1 MGKKVLVA
9 SAWPYANGSLHL
21 GHVAGLI
28 GGDVLSRYYRLKGD
42 DVLFVSGSDC
52 HGTPIAVEADKQGLH
67 PSEIANK
74 YHEEFKDNFLNGLSF
89 SYDNYTK
96 TTTDNHRQI
105 VQEMFLKLYKNGDIY
120 IKEEELPYC
129 SNCQR
134 FLPDRYVE
142 GECYI
147 CGFSSARGDQCDNCG
162 NLMETKKLKNPKC
175 KTCGHTP
182 EWKTTEH
189 FFLKLSAWQD
199 KILKF
204 IESSSHWRQNA
215 KNFSREFVAQGLL
228 DRAITRDTEWGV
240 PIPLDGYENKRIYV
254 WFEAVLGYLSASKE
268 WAKNEGNDNLWQDF
282 WKNDEALHYYV
293 HGKDNI
299 PFHAIILPTILMSYG
314 NLHLP
319 DRIISSEYL
328 NLEGKQFSKSRGH
341 AVWLKD
347 FLAEFD
353 SDTLRY
359 YLISNGPESADSN
372 FSWQDYLAKTNNE
385 LIGNFGNFVF
395 RTLSFIKK
403 NFPDGINFPEKI
415 DNKLEDFLNL
425 TKSAF
430 VSVGEDIELGN
441 FKKAIRS
448 VFEIIE
454 NGNRLLNEYAPWTLI
469 KTNREKAGED
479 LAVFASIIK
488 SLTILAEPF
497 LPKTSAK
504 MKSSLLMDDL
514 KWQFPDKSRIV
525 VSDLEILYKK
535 IEPEQ
540 IEKQLE
546 KLGKN

>member
-28 GGDVLSRYYRLKGD
+28 GGDVLARYYRLKGD

-96 TTTDNHRQI
+96 TTTDNHRQV
-105 VQEMFLKLYKNGDIY
+105 VQEMFLKLYKDGDIY

-204 IESSSHWRQNA
+204 IENSSHWRQNA

-268 WAKNEGNDNLWQDF
+268 WAKNEENDNLWQDF

-403 NFPDGINFPEKI
+403 NFPDGIDFPEKI

-425 TKSAF
+425 TKNAF
-430 VSVGEDIELGN
+430 VGVGEDIELGN

-448 VFEIIE
+448 VFKIIE
-454 NGNRLLNEYAPWTLI
+454 DGNRLLNELAPWTMI
-469 KTNREKAGED
+469 KSDKEKAANN
-479 LAVFASIIK
+479 LAAFVLVIK
-488 SLTILAEPF
+488 SLAILIEPF
-497 LPKTSAK
+497 LPQTSIK
-504 MKSSLLMDDL
+504 IKKSLLMEDL
-514 KWQFPDKSRIV
+514 KWQFPAKDKLIV
-525 VSDLEILYKK
+525 GDLEVLYQK
-535 IEPEQ
+535 IEIEEIEEQ
-540 IEKQLE
+540 LN
-546 KLGKN
+546 KLSQN

>member
-28 GGDVLSRYYRLKGD
+28 GGDVLARYYRLKGD

-96 TTTDNHRQI
+96 TTTDNHRQV
-105 VQEMFLKLYKNGDIY
+105 VQEMFLKLYKDGDIY

-204 IESSSHWRQNA
+204 IENSSHWRQNA

-268 WAKNEGNDNLWQDF
+268 WAKNEENDNLWQDF
-282 WKNDEALHYYV
+282 WQNNEALHYYV

-359 YLISNGPESADSN
+359 YLISNGPESSDAN
-372 FSWQDYLAKTNNE
+372 FSWTDYMAKTNNE

-395 RTLSFIKK
+395 RTLSFVKK
-403 NFPDGINFPEKI
+403 NFPEGLDFSENI
-415 DNKLEDFLNL
+415 DERLNDFLNL
-425 TKSAF
+425 AKNTFAEA
-430 VSVGEDIELGN
+430 GEDIELSN
-441 FKKAIRS
+441 FKKAVRS
-448 VFEIIE
+448 IFKIIE
-454 NGNRLLNEYAPWTLI
+454 DGNRLLNELAPWTMI
-469 KTNREKAGED
+469 KTDKEKAANN
-479 LAVFASIIK
+479 LAAFVLVIK
-488 SLTILAEPF
+488 SLAILIEPF
-497 LPKTSAK
+497 LPQTSAK
-504 MKSSLLMDDL
+504 IKKSLLMEDL
-514 KWQFPDKSRIV
+514 KWQFPAKNKLV
-525 VSDLEILYKK
+525 VGDLEVLYQK
-535 IEPEQ
+535 IEFEKIAEQ
-540 IEKQLE
+540 LNRLSQ
-546 KLGKN
+546 N

>member
-204 IESSSHWRQNA
+204 IENSSHWRQNA

-268 WAKNEGNDNLWQDF
+268 WAKNEENDNLWQDF

-425 TKSAF
+425 TKNAF

>member
-9 SAWPYANGSLHL
+9 AAWPYANGSLHL

-28 GGDVLSRYYRLKGD
+28 GGDVLARYYRLKGD

-52 HGTPIAVEADKQGLH
+52 HGTPIAVEADKQGVH

-74 YHEEFKDNFLNGLSF
+74 YHAEFSDNFLNGLSF

-96 TTTDNHRQI
+96 TTTDNHRQV
-105 VQEMFLKLYKNGDIY
+105 VQEMFLKLYQSGDIY

-129 SNCQR
+129 SHCQR

-175 KTCGHTP
+175 KTCGSTP

-204 IESSSHWRQNA
+204 IEDSFAWRQNA

-240 PIPLDGYENKRIYV
+240 PIPLDGYESKRIYV

-268 WAKNEGNDNLWQDF
+268 WAKDKGDENLWQDF
-282 WKNDEALHYYV
+282 WQNNEALHYYV

-359 YLISNGPESADSN
+359 YLISNGPESSDAN
-372 FSWQDYLAKTNNE
+372 FSWADYMAKTNNE

-395 RTLSFIKK
+395 RTLSFVKK
-403 NFPDGINFPEKI
+403 NFPEGLDFSEDI
-415 DNKLEDFLNL
+415 DERLNDFLNL
-425 TKSAF
+425 ANNTFAEA
-430 VSVGEDIELGN
+430 GEDIELGN
-441 FKKAIRS
+441 FKKAIRAI
-448 VFEIIE
+448 FKIIE
-454 NGNRLLNEYAPWTLI
+454 DGNRLLNELAPWTMI
-469 KTNREKAGED
+469 KSDKEKAANN
-479 LAVFASIIK
+479 LAAFVLVIK
-488 SLTILAEPF
+488 SLAILIEPF
-497 LPKTSAK
+497 LPQTSIK
-504 MKSSLLMDDL
+504 IKKSLLIEDL
-514 KWQFPDKSRIV
+514 KWQFPAKDKLIV
-525 VSDLEILYKK
+525 GDLEVLYQK
-535 IEPEQ
+535 IETEKIEEQ
-540 IEKQLE
+540 LN
-546 KLGKN
+546 KLSQN